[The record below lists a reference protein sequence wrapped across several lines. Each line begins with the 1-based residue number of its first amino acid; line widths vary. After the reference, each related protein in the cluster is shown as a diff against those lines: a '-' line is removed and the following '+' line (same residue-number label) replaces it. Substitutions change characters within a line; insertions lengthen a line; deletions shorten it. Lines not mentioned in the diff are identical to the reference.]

1 LFDTTCGDFS
11 FSHFTFLVPQ
21 RKLGGISVEALRG
34 ESGADFEGNAAV
46 LRGAPKKDI
55 LKRFLPLFFDERDFV
70 AYGEVR
76 EIWEFVFA
84 FCVFLTHTTMV
95 FLMFIVGFAICLDQG
110 GLLLCVYRTR

>member
-76 EIWEFVFA
+76 ENLGICFCFLRVFDSHYNGA
-84 FCVFLTHTTMV
+84 FDVHCRFCDLS
-95 FLMFIVGFAICLDQG
+95 
-110 GLLLCVYRTR
+110 